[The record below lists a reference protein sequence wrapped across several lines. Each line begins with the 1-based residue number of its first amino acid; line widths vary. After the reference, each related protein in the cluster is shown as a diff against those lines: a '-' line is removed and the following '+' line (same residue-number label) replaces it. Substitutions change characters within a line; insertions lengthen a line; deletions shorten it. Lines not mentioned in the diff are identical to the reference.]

1 MDSGYEIK
9 LLERENEID
18 EAIKLAEEVFTEFEA
33 PIYPKE
39 GADSFYSFLYG
50 ENMRKMRSEGSIHF
64 FGAYC
69 GGVLAGICAHRKA
82 AHITL
87 MFVRR
92 EFQRKGI
99 GRALMEAAIEHIHLI
114 YGTYAVTLNAAPC
127 GIEFYKRIGFIPT
140 DMEQMAD
147 GIIFT
152 PMVYCRQGKA

>member
-1 MDSGYEIK
+1 MDGEFEIR
-9 LLERENEID
+9 LLEADYEID
-18 EAIKLAEEVFTEFEA
+18 EAISLAEEVFTEFEA
-33 PIYPKE
+33 PVYPKE
-39 GADSFYSFLYG
+39 GADSFRSFLYG
-50 ENMRKMRSEGSIHF
+50 ENMQKMRSEGSIHF

-69 GGVLAGICAHRKA
+69 GGTLAGICAHRKP

-92 EFQRKGI
+92 EFQHKGL
-99 GRALMEAAIEHIHLI
+99 GRALIEAAIEHIHLI

-127 GIEFYKRIGFIPT
+127 GLEFYKRVGFIPT

-152 PMVYCRQGKA
+152 PMIYCRQGKA

>member
-1 MDSGYEIK
+1 MDGGFEIK
-9 LLERENEID
+9 LLETENEIN

-39 GADSFYSFLYG
+39 GAESFRSFLYG
-50 ENMRKMRSEGSIHF
+50 ENMQKMRSQGSIHF

-69 GGVLAGICAHRKA
+69 GGTLSGICAHRA
-82 AHITL
+82 ATHITL

-92 EFQRKGI
+92 EFQRRGI
-99 GRALMEAAIEHIHLI
+99 GRALIQAAIEHIHLI

-127 GIEFYKRIGFIPT
+127 GIEFYKSVGFIPT

-152 PMVYCRQGKA
+152 PMIYCRQGNA